1 MKTILWDYNG
11 TIINDMELCL
21 NVEKFMLRERGMF
34 AEYTMEDYRD
44 LFCFPVKDYYLKIGY
59 TFENETYEE
68 VSVEFNRLYDMG
80 FNTCTLIDGV
90 LEKIRESASYGYRN
104 VILSA
109 CEHTKLQIQTDAL
122 GVSQY
127 FADRLGIDNDLAGS
141 KIEMAREWMK
151 KSGTDPDECM
161 FIGDTI
167 HDMETSLAIGVK
179 NYTLVAC
186 GHQSYNVLKKETD
199 RVVSAMREVRF

>member
-68 VSVEFNRLYDMG
+68 VS
-80 FNTCTLIDGV
+80 
-90 LEKIRESASYGYRN
+90 REEIAKCVGWRR
-104 VILSA
+104 
-109 CEHTKLQIQTDAL
+109 
-122 GVSQY
+122 G
-127 FADRLGIDNDLAGS
+127 
-141 KIEMAREWMK
+141 
-151 KSGTDPDECM
+151 
-161 FIGDTI
+161 
-167 HDMETSLAIGVK
+167 
-179 NYTLVAC
+179 
-186 GHQSYNVLKKETD
+186 GHYK
-199 RVVSAMREVRF
+199 